1 MSKFCTHCGTKIE
14 NDAAFCTQCG
24 GKTAPAQPVVAP
36 VVPTVHTDDTVSMWA
51 YFGLILLFSIPFV
64 GFISSIIF
72 AFVPQSKNIKNF
84 ARAYLVII
92 AISLIFAIIIGCI
105 VGALVANVV
114 SALGEGFFENIGSL
128 YEQLQQQADL
138 VSQIQ
143 NSGAINGALPLN

>member
-1 MSKFCTHCGTKIE
+1 MSKFCTQCGTKIE

-36 VVPTVHTDDTVSMWA
+36 VVPTVHTDDTVSMWV

-72 AFVPQSKNIKNF
+72 AFAPQSKNIKNF

-114 SALGEGFFENIGSL
+114 GALGEDFFENIGSL
-128 YEQLQQQADL
+128 YGQLQQQADL

-143 NSGAINGALPLN
+143 NSGAINGALPIN